1 MSKAGHQNSLT
12 LIELDFIKSD
22 LSINEKKKNYLNR
35 KVKIMS
41 QPLTT
46 LINVNLERILP
57 DKHFD
62 VFVSMYILYI
72 LQFTLAYTRL

>member
-1 MSKAGHQNSLT
+1 
-12 LIELDFIKSD
+12 
-22 LSINEKKKNYLNR
+22 
-35 KVKIMS
+35 MS

-62 VFVSMYILYI
+62 VFVSMYIYI